1 MDLSFDCEF
10 CGQHLEADVSMAGSQ
25 VVCPTCQNTIVI
37 PYPTGQ
43 NLKSDP
49 DFGPASHSEG
59 YYEEANHINEPES
72 NWDEQQ
78 FERRL
83 EEIKMQ
89 AQQGVEQTKQKWKLG
104 CLIAVIIY
112 LVIGAMCHKSDSNS
126 SSSGKTS
133 GWGELTD
140 NCVGFRNS
148 SDYSKSTDLAVSGDD
163 LAWKMHNMQCM
174 SAGKAIFF
182 EAGTKVYI
190 EDRAILA
197 ERSLVRKEGS
207 TDSYWVP
214 SQLMK

>member
-10 CGQHLEADVSMAGSQ
+10 CGQHLEADISMAGSQ

-37 PYPTGQ
+37 PNPVGQ
-43 NLKSDP
+43 NLKSNE
-49 DFGPASHSEG
+49 DFDSASYSEG
-59 YYEEANHINEPES
+59 YYEEETRINEREA
-72 NWDEQQ
+72 NWNEP

-89 AQQGVEQTKQKWKLG
+89 AHQDVEQTKQKWKLG

-112 LVIGAMCHKSDSNS
+112 LVIGAMCHKGEPDS
-126 SSSGKTS
+126 SSSGKTT

-140 NCVGFRNS
+140 NCIGFRNS

-163 LAWKMHNMQCM
+163 LAWKMHNLQCLG
-174 SAGKAIFF
+174 SGRAIFL

-190 EDRAILA
+190 EDCAILA
-197 ERSLVRKEGS
+197 ERLLVRKEGS
-207 TDSYWVP
+207 TDSYWIP
-214 SQLMK
+214 RQLVK